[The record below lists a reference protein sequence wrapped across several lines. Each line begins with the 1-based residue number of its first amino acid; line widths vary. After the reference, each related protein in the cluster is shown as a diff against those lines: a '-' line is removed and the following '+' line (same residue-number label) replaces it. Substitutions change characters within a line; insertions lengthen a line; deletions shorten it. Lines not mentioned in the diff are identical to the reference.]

1 MSSSINWNNTIDY
14 IKMQLGADVNQLEI
28 DEYKLL
34 DIIQTVT
41 MPEFC
46 QYYNY
51 IDRISYP
58 SEQLTAINSE
68 YKPRYKITNYDRQV
82 YEIKEIY
89 FPSNTLI
96 SHTVFNSADAVAA
109 ATGGYTYGMTESLMP
124 VRSWQ
129 FFRPDIIELTIPI
142 GYSEPSHFVI
152 EVGAEFKNPNEME
165 PSMYSAFKKLAAADV
180 IDYVISLRSK
190 FEQLTTPQGTI
201 NLNINRL
208 EQKSM
213 NLRNSAMQKLE
224 NTQPDVLWSW
234 VNI

>member
-1 MSSSINWNNTIDY
+1 MSSLINWNNTIEY
-14 IKMQLGADVNQLEI
+14 IKMQLGADVNLLEI
-28 DEYKLL
+28 DEYKML
-34 DIIQTVT
+34 DIIKTVT

-58 SEQLTAINSE
+58 SEQLIRIDSE
-68 YKPRYKITNYDRQV
+68 YKPRYQIVNYDRQI
-82 YEIKEIY
+82 YEIKEVY
-89 FPSNTLI
+89 FPSNAVV
-96 SHTVFNSADAVAA
+96 SHTAFNSADATAA
-109 ATGGYTYGMTESLMP
+109 ASSGYSRSITESMMP

-129 FFRPDIIELTIPI
+129 FFRPDIIELTIPL
-142 GYSEPSHFVI
+142 GFSEPDYFVV
-152 EVGAEFKNPNEME
+152 EVGAEFKNPKEIE

-201 NLNINRL
+201 NLNISRL

-213 NLRNSAMQKLE
+213 NLRNEAMQKLE

-234 VNI
+234 VNV